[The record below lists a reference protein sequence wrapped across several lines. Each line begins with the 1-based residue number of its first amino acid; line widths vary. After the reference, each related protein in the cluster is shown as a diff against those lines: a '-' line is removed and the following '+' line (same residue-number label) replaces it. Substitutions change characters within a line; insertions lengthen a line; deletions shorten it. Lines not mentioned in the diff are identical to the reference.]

1 MLQVAEDGSMSERED
16 NAQKK
21 AAEASD
27 LAKEAEAD
35 LAEAVSENWWKN
47 VWKFQT
53 ALS

>member
-1 MLQVAEDGSMSERED
+1 MLTYIYLFIGPMLQVAEDGSMSERED

-35 LAEAVSENWWKN
+35 LAEAVSEN
-47 VWKFQT
+47 
-53 ALS
+53 